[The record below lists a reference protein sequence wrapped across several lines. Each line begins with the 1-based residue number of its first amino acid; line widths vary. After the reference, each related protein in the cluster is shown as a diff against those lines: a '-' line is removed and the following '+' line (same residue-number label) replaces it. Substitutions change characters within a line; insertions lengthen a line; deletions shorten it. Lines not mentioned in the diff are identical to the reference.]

1 MCVQG
6 VLGDGVELGGLILQR
21 KCPTGGRKRKELLKL
36 DPPTENIGELKKLDA
51 EIDELESRRKFI
63 GLKEADKAG

>member
-1 MCVQG
+1 M
-6 VLGDGVELGGLILQR
+6 QR